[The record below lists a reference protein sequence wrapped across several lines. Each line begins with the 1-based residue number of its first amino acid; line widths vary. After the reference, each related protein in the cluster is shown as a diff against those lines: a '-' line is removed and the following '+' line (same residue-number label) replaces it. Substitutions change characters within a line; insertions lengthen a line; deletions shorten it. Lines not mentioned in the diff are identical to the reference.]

1 LSESE
6 DLPEIPDVIAEC
18 NANKGKSRAVQDAD
32 KVKESDK
39 ELHSDSTYPYIC
51 IKENSLYPL
60 GSIVVVNSPRKAKK
74 RKLGY
79 GTGTGSALSVLK
91 PSASQAPAKPS
102 SKNFKHYSCLC
113 VLNVFTSDTGPLT
126 RSYTRRSATRSSSM
140 GTPVAGPSRAL
151 RQASTREPLFF
162 RSPSPGPILTSE
174 PLFIHSSSPG
184 PIPLGKPQT
193 VRRPYNY

>member
-1 LSESE
+1 
-6 DLPEIPDVIAEC
+6 V
-18 NANKGKSRAVQDAD
+18 
-32 KVKESDK
+32 
-39 ELHSDSTYPYIC
+39 
-51 IKENSLYPL
+51 NSL
-60 GSIVVVNSPRKAKK
+60 RKAKK

-79 GTGTGSALSVLK
+79 STGTGSALSVLK

-113 VLNVFTSDTGPLT
+113 ILNIFTSDTGPLT
-126 RSYTRRSATRSSSM
+126 HSYTYWSATHSLFM

-151 RQASTREPLFF
+151 KQASTCKPLFF
-162 RSPSPGPILTSE
+162 HSPSPGSILTSK